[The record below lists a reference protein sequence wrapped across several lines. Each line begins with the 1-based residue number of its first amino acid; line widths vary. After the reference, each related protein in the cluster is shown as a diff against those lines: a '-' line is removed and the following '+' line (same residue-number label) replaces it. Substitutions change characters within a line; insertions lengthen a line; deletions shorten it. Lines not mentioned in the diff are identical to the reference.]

1 MITLNFVYICERL
14 IASCGCQ
21 PGVVPSEIGTVV
33 HDPLQG
39 EAEGHFVGRDP
50 RGSVQV
56 RQDGVVVDDDHNLK
70 IK

>member
-1 MITLNFVYICERL
+1 MITLNFVNICERL
-14 IASCGCQ
+14 ISSCGCQ
-21 PGVVPSEIGTVV
+21 PGVVPCEIGTVV

-39 EAEGHFVGRDP
+39 EAEGHFVGRDS